1 MSDIA
6 AALLV
11 NAGLIAP
18 ETTTVTSIADW
29 TPPAPELPPA
39 MTVGAQV
46 ELVNVKREPTVAC
59 GAQHEASGAVC
70 ALDAGHF
77 GDHADTHGNYWMPVN
92 NDSDGELVLDG
103 DVAKVVPAPPLDTTA
118 CGATAP
124 FDGALPC
131 QRLVGHDGDHDDC
144 KGFTWPLLLKPLHPK
159 EPPAPVKKKNA
170 DGERMVVAPKAKTG
184 SGEIAVRAE
193 RMFDYIAA
201 NPGCGGRELRDAL
214 GINTAMFQKSLRHL
228 DEEGRVVKEG
238 PKVQRRYFTTESKD
252 AEAAKKNG
260 IGHSEGVRIGKLYA
274 RVTEA
279 VAENPGDLD
288 EHRLAL
294 ALQVEREDIAIV
306 CGDLIDKGYA
316 VMRPDGCYALT
327 SKADAALAA
336 GESMNHGR
344 YAA

>member
-1 MSDIA
+1 VSDIA
-6 AALLV
+6 AALDAERDALIDVLNDTQNSLEALDRARELLV

-29 TPPAPELPPA
+29 TPPAAAPP
-39 MTVGAQV
+39 MTVESQV

-131 QRLVGHDGDHDDC
+131 QRLVGHDGDHDC

-170 DGERMVVAPKAKTG
+170 D
-184 SGEIAVRAE
+184 
-193 RMFDYIAA
+193 
-201 NPGCGGRELRDAL
+201 
-214 GINTAMFQKSLRHL
+214 
-228 DEEGRVVKEG
+228 
-238 PKVQRRYFTTESKD
+238 
-252 AEAAKKNG
+252 AAKKNG
-260 IGHSEGVRIGKLYA
+260 IDQREGIRIGKLYA